1 MAGMENIPLLKDL
14 VILMAA
20 SVFVSIVFH
29 RIGLPTI
36 IGFLI
41 TGTIIGPYG
50 AGLVTNVGDVDHLA
64 EIGVVMLLFI
74 IGLEFSITRMVR
86 LKREGIIGGGLQVLL
101 TSLLGFTIA
110 EAMGLPTVQS
120 VLIGFVVALS
130 STAIVLKIL
139 GDRGELDASQG
150 NLTIGILLFQDLCVV
165 LMIIILQTLGGKGET
180 SFISILLPL
189 LVAVA
194 AIVVIVAA
202 SFFMVPR
209 LLHHVVQL
217 RNREVFLL
225 TILFLCFGTAWL
237 TAKFGLSLALGA
249 FVAGLVIS
257 ESEYSHQIVAEVLTF
272 RDIFLSL
279 FFISIGMLLDLN
291 YFVNHLPML
300 VAIAVGIILL
310 KTVITVAVSQMLK
323 YPLRLAIMAGMGLAQ
338 IGEFSFVLLRM
349 GEDSHLLTPEIYQ
362 TLLAASVLTMA
373 VTPQLIRSSGTVAAK
388 VAQALKIKTHAV
400 EPHSRTTMEDHVII
414 MGYGVNGQNLA
425 SVLKKVGIEFI
436 ILDLNW
442 ERIKLAREEGHKA
455 FFGDSTRTELLHKV
469 GIEKARML
477 VLAISDPLT
486 TRLTLKLAR
495 EQNAKLYILVRTRYI
510 SEVEDLYKMGANQ
523 VIPEEFETSVEIF
536 SRVLKEYHLPNNII
550 QNQIDIIRHEG
561 YAMLRGTS
569 LSREKLM
576 EITSI
581 LAASVTDTFYV
592 TENSPLVGKT
602 LADLDLKRRSGTMV
616 IAVVKLTKARP
627 NPPTDYCIE
636 AGDTLVLLG
645 SHAEMDRAVQ
655 VLKGGGELPAVIP

>member
-1 MAGMENIPLLKDL
+1 MPLLKDL

-20 SVFVSIVFH
+20 SVFVSMIFH
-29 RIGLPTI
+29 RLGLPTI

-50 AGLVTNVGDVDHLA
+50 AGLVTKVDDVDHLA

-74 IGLEFSITRMVR
+74 IGLEFSITRMIR
-86 LKREGIIGGGLQVLL
+86 LKREGIVGGGLQVLL
-101 TSLLGFTIA
+101 TALIGFGIA
-110 EAMGLPTVQS
+110 AAMGLPMNQS

-139 GDRGELDASQG
+139 GDRGEIDSSQG
-150 NLTIGILLFQDLCVV
+150 NLSIGILLFQDLCVV
-165 LMIIILQTLGGKGET
+165 LMIIILQTMGQNGET
-180 SFISILLPL
+180 TLLSVIIPL

-194 AIVVIVAA
+194 AIAVIVTA
-202 SFFMVPR
+202 SFFAVPR
-209 LLHHVVQL
+209 LLHHVVKL

-225 TILFLCFGTAWL
+225 TVLFLCFGTAWL
-237 TAKFGLSLALGA
+237 TSAFGLSLALGA

-257 ESEYSHQIVAEVLTF
+257 ESEYSHQIVAELLSF

-291 YFVNHLPML
+291 YFMQHLPML
-300 VAIAVGIILL
+300 VAVAVGIILC
-310 KTVITVAVSQMLK
+310 KTVITVGVSQMLK
-323 YPLRLAIMAGMGLAQ
+323 YPLRLSIMAGLGLAQ

-349 GEDSHLLTPEIYQ
+349 GEDYKLLTPEVYQ
-362 TLLAASVLTMA
+362 TLLAASILTMA
-373 VTPQLIRSSGTVAAK
+373 VTPQLIRSSAAIAGK
-388 VAQALKIKTHAV
+388 VAQILKIKAHAV
-400 EPHSRTTMEDHVII
+400 EPHARTTMQDHVII
-414 MGYGVNGQNLA
+414 IGYGVNGQNLT
-425 SVLKKVGIEFI
+425 SVLKKVGIEFVV
-436 ILDLNW
+436 LDLNW
-442 ERIKLAREEGHKA
+442 ERIKLARDEGHKA
-455 FFGDSTRTELLHKV
+455 FFGDSTRIELLHKMGV
-469 GIEKARML
+469 EKARML
-477 VLAISDPLT
+477 VVAISDPLT

-495 EQNAKLYILVRTRYI
+495 EQNPKLYILVRTRYI
-510 SEVEDLYKMGANQ
+510 SEVEDLYKLGANQ

-536 SRVLKEYHLPNNII
+536 SRVLREYHIPNNII

-569 LSREKLM
+569 LSREKMM

-592 TENSPLVGKT
+592 ADNSPLIGKT
-602 LADLDLKRRSGTMV
+602 LADLDLKRKSGTMV

-627 NPPTDYCIE
+627 NPPSDYRIE
-636 AGDTLVLLG
+636 AADTLVLLG
-645 SHAEMDRAVQ
+645 SHAEMDRAGQ
-655 VLKGGGELPAVIP
+655 ILKGGGELPPVIP